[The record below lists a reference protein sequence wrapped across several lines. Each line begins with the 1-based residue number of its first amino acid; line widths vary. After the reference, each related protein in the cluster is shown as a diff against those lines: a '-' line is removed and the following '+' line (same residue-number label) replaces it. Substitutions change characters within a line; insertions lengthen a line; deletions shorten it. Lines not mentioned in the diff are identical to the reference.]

1 MRKQGFFGIVAGTL
15 AAGTLLLASCASVRN
30 VDAADTSGESS
41 MVFVRPGTFSILGTR
56 SLADYVEVVYEDVGT
71 TETGRMTVSCGVRN
85 RGGQHWYDLKGPQV
99 AIGARIAF
107 YAQPDRKGKPLWV
120 SPRKTVLINRG
131 DTSHLE
137 FMCPKS
143 GAKSYQI
150 TLSDYEGAR

>member
-1 MRKQGFFGIVAGTL
+1 MKQEFFKIAVGTL
-15 AAGTLLLASCASVRN
+15 AGVTLFLAACGTVRN

-56 SLADYVEVVYEDVGT
+56 SLADYVEVAYEDVGE
-71 TETGRMTVSCGVRN
+71 TETGRMTVACGVRN

-99 AIGARIAF
+99 TIGAKIAF

-131 DTSHLE
+131 DTTHLE
-137 FMCPKS
+137 FICPKA

-150 TLSDYEGAR
+150 TLSDYEGVRR